1 MKTDNRSPKDI
12 IQAFG
17 TMLEERLIPIGFKF
31 RRSTKTLK
39 LTLKGYDL
47 SFSLL
52 SDYNNRQAEWVYLNS
67 CCFSVKHKNFSKW
80 YIHYLF

>member
-1 MKTDNRSPKDI
+1 MKKDNRSPKDI
-12 IQAFG
+12 IQVFG

-31 RRSTKTLK
+31 FKSTKTLK

-52 SDYNNRQAEWVYLNS
+52 SDYRIPHPPSLVNS
-67 CCFSVKHKNFSKW
+67 KSLIFDNFSLTSAK
-80 YIHYLF
+80 

>member
-1 MKTDNRSPKDI
+1 MKKDNRSPKDI
-12 IQAFG
+12 IQVFG

-31 RRSTKTLK
+31 FKSTKTLK

-52 SDYNNRQAEWVYLNS
+52 SRYVFITIEQPKLIRNIRV
-67 CCFSVKHKNFSKW
+67 
-80 YIHYLF
+80 

>member
-39 LTLKGYDL
+39 L
-47 SFSLL
+47 
-52 SDYNNRQAEWVYLNS
+52 
-67 CCFSVKHKNFSKW
+67 
-80 YIHYLF
+80 